1 VIIPLAKYV
10 ITHGFVRVRVGVT
23 MFCIFLE
30 GIATRHEDIL
40 GSVSPL
46 LFIDVVLPLVRYGH
60 AVVCGGHTVR
70 TFVSSWSPDGLK
82 SATTMNA
89 FLTELGDDF

>member
-1 VIIPLAKYV
+1 
-10 ITHGFVRVRVGVT
+10 

-46 LFIDVVLPLVRYGH
+46 LFIDFVLHLVRYGH

-70 TFVSSWSPDGLK
+70 DALSVWSEHVGVGVTPQNGRRHTRVDK
-82 SATTMNA
+82 V
-89 FLTELGDDF
+89 